1 MSPEN
6 AVNSGPA
13 GSKHPSTDNGKEP
26 AKQFMTSDQQKRAN
40 PLPGIFLLL
49 VLATIAFPAFASGE
63 YMLTPHTAEYRIKI
77 SVLSGKLH
85 TEFKATDDGF
95 SAHSVL
101 RASGIAKL
109 FVRGDVTES
118 STFDIV
124 DNGVRPLQYSSDDRI
139 SKEDKSMAF
148 DFDWQHSKVSGLI
161 NHEDFDL
168 DLQGLVH
175 DRVSIQYQLMLDLL
189 NDSASDEYVL
199 IDHKGLKPL
208 QISNIGNKKIKVP
221 FGEFEAIGIQHRKQD
236 SDRITTL
243 WCAEELG
250 YLPVLIEQHRDGKL
264 AVRAVLKNYQPIE
277 ADASGIESA
286 TANSADHN

>member
-1 MSPEN
+1 
-6 AVNSGPA
+6 
-13 GSKHPSTDNGKEP
+13 
-26 AKQFMTSDQQKRAN
+26 MTSDQKKRAN
-40 PLPGIFLLL
+40 SLLNIFQVL
-49 VLATIAFPAFASGE
+49 VLVTIAFPAFASGE
-63 YMLTPHTAEYRIKI
+63 YMLTPHTAEYKIKV

-85 TEFKATDDGF
+85 TEFRATDDGF
-95 SAHSVL
+95 NAHSVL
-101 RASGIAKL
+101 RASGFARL

-139 SKEDKSMAF
+139 SKEDKSMTF
-148 DFDWQHSKVSGLI
+148 DFDWQHSKVTGLI

-199 IDHKGLKPL
+199 IDHKGIKPL

-264 AVRAVLKNYQPIE
+264 AVRAVLNKYQPIE
-277 ADASGIESA
+277 ADASGIAAAA
-286 TANSADHN
+286 THSADHN